1 MHGKAR
7 IVGYV
12 LQSAAPTGRAESLG
26 LYGAYHQSSPHTVPL
41 CLVGCEGP
49 PGIAELCSVASRVAS

>member
-41 CLVGCEGP
+41 CLGVRGRQASRNC
-49 PGIAELCSVASRVAS
+49 VASRVV